1 MPFTFLLARQLTGK
15 DVSYEGS
22 GNIGAANVLG
32 KTGTLASMAV
42 LVLDVGKGCFMVLL
56 ARVIGMDTASEAA
69 VAGVVVVGHVF
80 PVWLKVCGGKV
91 VATAFGAF
99 VLLAPLST
107 LVAAVVLLLVAGFTR
122 HVSFGV
128 NSGCF
133 AVATTDI
140 MYSGI
145 CFCGALGKRCCC
157 RGDTASQVEYSTF
170 AYRG

>member
-69 VAGVVVVGHVF
+69 VAGVVVVG
-80 PVWLKVCGGKV
+80 
-91 VATAFGAF
+91 
-99 VLLAPLST
+99 
-107 LVAAVVLLLVAGFTR
+107 
-122 HVSFGV
+122 V